1 MARGPLDSSRR
12 ASSRRAGSAGR
23 SSGRVPGVVIGTM
36 VGARRYR
43 IGVLTQACGHVAN
56 PSPVRVCPHLVAVAE
71 DAGAPDLVALL
82 TGEAL
87 AYDLAC
93 TACDRGDGP
102 AALTGIC
109 EGCAGT
115 LLEENDIT
123 AWRGRPGILER
134 PDPVKDGDLEVPV
147 PEVWRPTLRAIV
159 ASLVRRDARLGAPWP
174 RPPWRG
180 HRAEGRAPNLVH
192 AAPWPPPAVAG
203 R

>member
-1 MARGPLDSSRR
+1 
-12 ASSRRAGSAGR
+12 
-23 SSGRVPGVVIGTM
+23 M

-82 TGEAL
+82 TGEGL

-134 PDPVKDGDLEVPV
+134 PEPVAAAV
-147 PEVWRPTLRAIV
+147 LR
-159 ASLVRRDARLGAPWP
+159 WP
-174 RPPWRG
+174 LPPWLG
-180 HRAEGRAPNLVH
+180 EVTDLAPVHDATTSTWLALTADLVH